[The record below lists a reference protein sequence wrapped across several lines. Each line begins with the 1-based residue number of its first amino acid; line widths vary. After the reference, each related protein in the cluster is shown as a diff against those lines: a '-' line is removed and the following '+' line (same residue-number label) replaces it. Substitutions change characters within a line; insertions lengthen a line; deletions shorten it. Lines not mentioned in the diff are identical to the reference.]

1 MKGLFAKYGNNVYL
15 LNEEPS
21 NCYQNIDVKERQINY
36 RYSEANNE
44 ASVNINLGLINDDY
58 KTNKEV
64 VDDITTY
71 LKENKILSIGTLEPF
86 FEVAIDF
93 ILLSE
98 NKVLD
103 EGVMVRHCSK
113 SEAFNIFRIL
123 GTDAENEMHHRLVK
137 YINIPFKFNY
147 RESVPCGIMGNP
159 NKQFV
164 LVIRNI
170 IIHEIVY
177 DKDAYI
183 NGLNDRMDIF
193 HKCSEGVA
201 VTRETY
207 KMNYKKPQDIV
218 VFDAKNEGIELD
230 PIYIEN
236 RFRNLTLKISIILNN
251 YFITYDR
258 DTILNIITENSGQ
271 GIILYDIDHKRVEFE
286 TKSIQAYKKIYND
299 DFLSCMGEDD
309 RNIIQNQ
316 ILNKSFNKQMNLE
329 LLLRN
334 NNKSNCY
341 YLSAIP
347 VIEKNELK
355 KVEKNTIIRR

>member
-113 SEAFNIFRIL
+113 SEAFNMFRIL
-123 GTDAENEMHHRLVK
+123 GTDAENEMHHRLIK

-170 IIHEIVY
+170 IVHEIVY

-258 DTILNIITENSGQ
+258 DTILNIITEN
-271 GIILYDIDHKRVEFE
+271 
-286 TKSIQAYKKIYND
+286 
-299 DFLSCMGEDD
+299 
-309 RNIIQNQ
+309 
-316 ILNKSFNKQMNLE
+316 NK
-329 LLLRN
+329 
-334 NNKSNCY
+334 
-341 YLSAIP
+341 
-347 VIEKNELK
+347 VIEKPGGSTTDSSETEKPSGPASGSSGTGESSGSTTDSSGTEDTGSKTEDNE
-355 KVEKNTIIRR
+355 NTSDEETKDIFIEDTSKEGN

>member
-113 SEAFNIFRIL
+113 SEAFNMFRIL
-123 GTDAENEMHHRLVK
+123 GTDAENEMHHRLIK

-258 DTILNIITENSGQ
+258 DTILNIITENNKVTEKPGGSTTDSSETEKPSGPAS
-271 GIILYDIDHKRVEFE
+271 GSSGTGESSGSTTDSSETEDNGSKTEGNENTSDEE
-286 TKSIQAYKKIYND
+286 TKDIFN
-299 DFLSCMGEDD
+299 EDTSKEG
-309 RNIIQNQ
+309 N
-316 ILNKSFNKQMNLE
+316 
-329 LLLRN
+329 
-334 NNKSNCY
+334 
-341 YLSAIP
+341 
-347 VIEKNELK
+347 
-355 KVEKNTIIRR
+355 

>member
-113 SEAFNIFRIL
+113 SEAFNMFRIL
-123 GTDAENEMHHRLVK
+123 GTDAENEMHHRLIK

-170 IIHEIVY
+170 IVHEIVY

-258 DTILNIITENSGQ
+258 DTILNIITENNKVTEKPGGSTTDSSETEKPSGPVS
-271 GIILYDIDHKRVEFE
+271 GSSGTGESSGSTTDSSGTEDTGSKTEDNENTSDEE
-286 TKSIQAYKKIYND
+286 TKDIFI
-299 DFLSCMGEDD
+299 EDTSKEG
-309 RNIIQNQ
+309 N
-316 ILNKSFNKQMNLE
+316 
-329 LLLRN
+329 
-334 NNKSNCY
+334 
-341 YLSAIP
+341 
-347 VIEKNELK
+347 
-355 KVEKNTIIRR
+355 

>member
-113 SEAFNIFRIL
+113 SEAFNMFRIL

-170 IIHEIVY
+170 IVHEIVY

-258 DTILNIITENSGQ
+258 DTILNIITENNKVTEKPGGSTIDSSGTEKPS
-271 GIILYDIDHKRVEFE
+271 GPATDSSETEKPGGFTIDSSGTEDTGSKTEDNENTSDEE
-286 TKSIQAYKKIYND
+286 TKDIFN
-299 DFLSCMGEDD
+299 EDTSKEG
-309 RNIIQNQ
+309 N
-316 ILNKSFNKQMNLE
+316 
-329 LLLRN
+329 
-334 NNKSNCY
+334 
-341 YLSAIP
+341 
-347 VIEKNELK
+347 
-355 KVEKNTIIRR
+355 

>member
-113 SEAFNIFRIL
+113 SEAFNMFRIL
-123 GTDAENEMHHRLVK
+123 GTDAENEMHHRLIK

-170 IIHEIVY
+170 IVHEIVY

-258 DTILNIITENSGQ
+258 DTILNIITEN
-271 GIILYDIDHKRVEFE
+271 
-286 TKSIQAYKKIYND
+286 
-299 DFLSCMGEDD
+299 
-309 RNIIQNQ
+309 
-316 ILNKSFNKQMNLE
+316 NK
-329 LLLRN
+329 
-334 NNKSNCY
+334 
-341 YLSAIP
+341 
-347 VIEKNELK
+347 VIEKPTGSTTDSSGTEKPSGPASGSSGTGESSGSTTDSSGTEDTGSKTEDNE
-355 KVEKNTIIRR
+355 NTSDEETKDIFIEDTSKEGN

>member
-1 MKGLFAKYGNNVYL
+1 M
-15 LNEEPS
+15 
-21 NCYQNIDVKERQINY
+21 
-36 RYSEANNE
+36 
-44 ASVNINLGLINDDY
+44 
-58 KTNKEV
+58 
-64 VDDITTY
+64 
-71 LKENKILSIGTLEPF
+71 
-86 FEVAIDF
+86 
-93 ILLSE
+93 
-98 NKVLD
+98 
-103 EGVMVRHCSK
+103 
-113 SEAFNIFRIL
+113 FRIL

-258 DTILNIITENSGQ
+258 DTILNIITENNKVTEKPSGPAS
-271 GIILYDIDHKRVEFE
+271 GSSGTGESSGSTNDSSGTEDTGSKTEDNENTSDEE
-286 TKSIQAYKKIYND
+286 TKDIFN
-299 DFLSCMGEDD
+299 EDTSKEG
-309 RNIIQNQ
+309 N
-316 ILNKSFNKQMNLE
+316 
-329 LLLRN
+329 
-334 NNKSNCY
+334 
-341 YLSAIP
+341 
-347 VIEKNELK
+347 
-355 KVEKNTIIRR
+355 

>member
-86 FEVAIDF
+86 FQVAIDF

-113 SEAFNIFRIL
+113 SEAFNMFRIL

-258 DTILNIITENSGQ
+258 DTILNIITENNKVTEKPSGPAS
-271 GIILYDIDHKRVEFE
+271 GSSGTGESSGSTTDSSGTEKPSGPASGSSGTGESSGSTNDSSGTEDTGSKTEDNENTSDEE
-286 TKSIQAYKKIYND
+286 TKDIFN
-299 DFLSCMGEDD
+299 EDTSKEG
-309 RNIIQNQ
+309 N
-316 ILNKSFNKQMNLE
+316 
-329 LLLRN
+329 
-334 NNKSNCY
+334 
-341 YLSAIP
+341 
-347 VIEKNELK
+347 
-355 KVEKNTIIRR
+355 

>member
-113 SEAFNIFRIL
+113 SEAFNMFRIL
-123 GTDAENEMHHRLVK
+123 GTDAENEMHHRLIK

-170 IIHEIVY
+170 IVHEIVY

-218 VFDAKNEGIELD
+218 VFNAKNEGIELD

-258 DTILNIITENSGQ
+258 DTILNIITENNKVTEKPGGSTTDSSETEKPSGPAS
-271 GIILYDIDHKRVEFE
+271 GSSGTGESSGSTTDSSGTEDTGSKTEDNENTSDEE
-286 TKSIQAYKKIYND
+286 TKDIFI
-299 DFLSCMGEDD
+299 EDTSKEG
-309 RNIIQNQ
+309 N
-316 ILNKSFNKQMNLE
+316 
-329 LLLRN
+329 
-334 NNKSNCY
+334 
-341 YLSAIP
+341 
-347 VIEKNELK
+347 
-355 KVEKNTIIRR
+355 

>member
-113 SEAFNIFRIL
+113 SEAFNMFRIL
-123 GTDAENEMHHRLVK
+123 GTDAENEMHHRLIK

-258 DTILNIITENSGQ
+258 DTILNIITENNKVTEKPGGSTTDSSETEKPSGPAS
-271 GIILYDIDHKRVEFE
+271 GSSGTGESSGSTTDSSGTEDTGSKTEDNENTSDEE
-286 TKSIQAYKKIYND
+286 TKDIFNEDTSKKGN
-299 DFLSCMGEDD
+299 
-309 RNIIQNQ
+309 
-316 ILNKSFNKQMNLE
+316 
-329 LLLRN
+329 
-334 NNKSNCY
+334 
-341 YLSAIP
+341 
-347 VIEKNELK
+347 
-355 KVEKNTIIRR
+355 

>member
-113 SEAFNIFRIL
+113 SEAFNMFRIL
-123 GTDAENEMHHRLVK
+123 GTNAENEMHHRLIK

-170 IIHEIVY
+170 IVHEIVY

-258 DTILNIITENSGQ
+258 DTILNIITENNKVTEKPGGSTTDSSETEKPSGPAS
-271 GIILYDIDHKRVEFE
+271 GSSGTGESSGSTTDSSGTEDTGSKTEDNENTSDEE
-286 TKSIQAYKKIYND
+286 TKDIFN
-299 DFLSCMGEDD
+299 EDTSKEG
-309 RNIIQNQ
+309 N
-316 ILNKSFNKQMNLE
+316 
-329 LLLRN
+329 
-334 NNKSNCY
+334 
-341 YLSAIP
+341 
-347 VIEKNELK
+347 
-355 KVEKNTIIRR
+355 

>member
-113 SEAFNIFRIL
+113 SEAFNMFRIL
-123 GTDAENEMHHRLVK
+123 GTDAENEMHHRLIK

-170 IIHEIVY
+170 IVHEIVY

-258 DTILNIITENSGQ
+258 DTILNIITENNKVTEKPGRSTTDSSETEKPSGPAS
-271 GIILYDIDHKRVEFE
+271 GSSGTGESSGSTTDSSGTEDTGSKTEDNENTSDEE
-286 TKSIQAYKKIYND
+286 TKDIFI
-299 DFLSCMGEDD
+299 EDTSKEG
-309 RNIIQNQ
+309 N
-316 ILNKSFNKQMNLE
+316 
-329 LLLRN
+329 
-334 NNKSNCY
+334 
-341 YLSAIP
+341 
-347 VIEKNELK
+347 
-355 KVEKNTIIRR
+355 

>member
-113 SEAFNIFRIL
+113 SEAFNMFRIL

-258 DTILNIITENSGQ
+258 DTILNIITEN
-271 GIILYDIDHKRVEFE
+271 
-286 TKSIQAYKKIYND
+286 
-299 DFLSCMGEDD
+299 
-309 RNIIQNQ
+309 
-316 ILNKSFNKQMNLE
+316 NK
-329 LLLRN
+329 
-334 NNKSNCY
+334 
-341 YLSAIP
+341 
-347 VIEKNELK
+347 VIEKPTGSTTDSSGTEKPSGPASGSSGTGESSGSTTDSSETEDNGSKTEGNE
-355 KVEKNTIIRR
+355 NTSDEETKDIFNEDTSKEGN